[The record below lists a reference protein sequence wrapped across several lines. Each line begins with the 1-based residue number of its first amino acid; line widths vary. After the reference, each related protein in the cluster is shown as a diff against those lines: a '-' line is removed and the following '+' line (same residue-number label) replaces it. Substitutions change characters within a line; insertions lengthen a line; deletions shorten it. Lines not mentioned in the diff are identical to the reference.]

1 METNFSFIPSALN
14 ELHSRPQLIDPN
26 DRTDPPVQFPD
37 NLDLH
42 DASSDGIHLYEA
54 TIGGSYDT
62 FVANEEMNPSKPSAG
77 DVFQETDGAEQL
89 NVDPTEQV
97 NTEWQGN
104 DEELLKPD
112 NGTAKST
119 SDCSDQN
126 EEDDERNGKQPHSK
140 NLQAERRRRKKL
152 NDRLYNLRSLVPKIS
167 KVAILL
173 WHTGNYI
180 LVEFLNLLSSYIK
193 YLATF

>member
-1 METNFSFIPSALN
+1 METNFSITPNGLN
-14 ELHSRPQLIDPN
+14 DLHSMPQLIDPN
-26 DRTDPPVQFPD
+26 DHINSPAQLPE
-37 NLDLH
+37 NLNLH
-42 DASSDGIHLYEA
+42 DASGDGMHLYEA

-62 FVANEEMNPSKPSAG
+62 FVANEEINPSNKLSAG
-77 DVFQETDGAEQL
+77 DGFQETDGVGQL
-89 NVDPTEQV
+89 NVDPREQV

-104 DEELLKPD
+104 DEEQLKLE
-112 NGTAKST
+112 NGATKST

-167 KVAILL
+167 KVICCAILE
-173 WHTGNYI
+173 I
-180 LVEFLNLLSSYIK
+180 ISQ
-193 YLATF
+193 